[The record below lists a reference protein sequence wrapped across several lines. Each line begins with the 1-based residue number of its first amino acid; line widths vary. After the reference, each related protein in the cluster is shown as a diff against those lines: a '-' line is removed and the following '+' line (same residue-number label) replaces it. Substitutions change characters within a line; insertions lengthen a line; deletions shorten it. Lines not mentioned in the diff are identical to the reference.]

1 MLIVFQIF
9 QERITFEILW
19 SVNKNDELFHNY
31 NFSAT
36 TVQIND
42 QVEQSEQ
49 ISNNDYSIL
58 KDSKVCNILI
68 FSLISYFA

>member
-1 MLIVFQIF
+1 M
-9 QERITFEILW
+9 W
-19 SVNKNDELFHNY
+19 SVNKNAERFHNY

-58 KDSKVCNILI
+58 KDSKVCNISIYI
-68 FSLISYFA
+68 F